1 MADRRMAHTFDC
13 SAEDYWDKLFFDDE
27 YNRELFLG
35 RLRFEHWQVVSQEQD
50 DKKIRRVI
58 DAVPPM
64 PDLPSVLKKV
74 VKDGLGYRETGV
86 FDRATRRYQLSVV
99 TKSLPGKVDVT
110 GVTTTQSVGDK
121 RCSRVHLAHAQA
133 NVRLV
138 GGMIEARLLDDM
150 EKSYAKAAEFSNRW
164 IEQRG
169 L

>member
-1 MADRRMAHTFDC
+1 MTDRRIAHTFDC

-35 RLRFEHWQVVSQEQD
+35 RLRFEVWKVVSQDQD
-50 DKKIRRVI
+50 DRQIRRVI
-58 DAVPPM
+58 EAVPPM

-74 VKDGLGYRETGV
+74 VKDGLGYRETGI
-86 FDRATRRYQLSVV
+86 FDRSTRRYELSVA
-99 TKSLPGKVDVT
+99 TKSLPGRVTIT
-110 GVTTTQSVGDK
+110 GVTTTEPIDDK
-121 RCSRVHLAHAQA
+121 HCSRVHLAHVHA

-138 GGMIEARLLDDM
+138 GGMLETRLLDDM
-150 EKSYAKAAEFSNRW
+150 DKSYAKAAEFSNRW